1 VGSGVLQYLQS
12 QELDDLLVNI
22 EPPVL
27 VVPDIRGL
35 HEMPDIASRINKQL
49 GLLE

>member
-1 VGSGVLQYLQS
+1 LQYLHS
-12 QELDDLLVNI
+12 NELDELLVSI

-27 VVPDIRGL
+27 VVPDIQGL
-35 HEMPDIASRINKQL
+35 HEVPDIASRINKQL